1 MRTLVDLLS
10 DECGY
15 VRVFAELS
23 GYSYELSMY
32 RPQPMPDL
40 FERMHGYACIEAA
53 CAAGRF
59 QLLSTGPKARVRRR
73 STRRRTIPSARLKLQ
88 VLPFD
93 G

>member
-15 VRVFAELS
+15 VRIFAEPG

-32 RPQPMPDL
+32 RPRPIPDL
-40 FERMHGYACIEAA
+40 FERMHGYACVEAA
-53 CAAGRF
+53 CEAGRF

-73 STRRRTIPSARLKLQ
+73 RRS
-88 VLPFD
+88 
-93 G
+93 